1 MMSRNIGNRKVSLDV
16 KNDSPNFQAFASII
30 EKIKKEEPSI
40 QFKFKIAII
49 GCTGREQIKKMS
61 EFSNQHEIIEL
72 NLAS

>member
-1 MMSRNIGNRKVSLDV
+1 MMKRNIGNRKLTLDI

-30 EKIKKEEPSI
+30 EKIKKEEPNI

-49 GCTGREQIKKMS
+49 GCTGREHINSMNK
-61 EFSNQHEIIEL
+61 FLNQHEIIEL